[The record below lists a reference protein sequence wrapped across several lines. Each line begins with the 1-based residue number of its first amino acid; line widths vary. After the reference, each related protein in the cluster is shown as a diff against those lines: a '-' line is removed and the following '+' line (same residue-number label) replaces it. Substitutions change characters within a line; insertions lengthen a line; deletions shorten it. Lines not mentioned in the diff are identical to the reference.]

1 MSETFQVSRDSSD
14 DVAPRSSV
22 LVLRRKWIILSFVI
36 PGTLAGITGI
46 LLLLADGFVF
56 GIAAKKAVTSVLL
69 IIVGLVLASF
79 IGLVIPF
86 LTVNDVWTR
95 VVSILVSQASHIGPI
110 VYSFPVFWIIGL

>member
-79 IGLVIPF
+79 IGLHSHSTNLLNSIFEEWKNRF
-86 LTVNDVWTR
+86 LAKSARRFFGVRRLT
-95 VVSILVSQASHIGPI
+95 
-110 VYSFPVFWIIGL
+110 